1 MITTPSPTCF
11 LPHLVIIDERPTLLM
26 NSWEAV
32 LALFGI
38 SVNELDLLTRL
49 QVLAIRCALGLLGH
63 QDAHA
68 ACALLSENYPDPPS
82 MQQWL
87 DLYIDNYSAKPE
99 SLAAAH
105 ALLLEATCA

>member
-1 MITTPSPTCF
+1 MITTSPPTSF

-26 NSWEAV
+26 TRWEAV

-49 QVLAIRCALGLLGH
+49 QVLAIRCALGLLGY

-82 MQQWL
+82 VKQWL
-87 DLYIDNYSAKPE
+87 DLYIDNYLAKPE

-105 ALLLEATCA
+105 ALLIEATCA